1 MQKKPYDPNEERTPL
16 FPVEEMNT
24 MTEMTGLIPSGM
36 ESQEEAENYEHMF
49 PFLPGKDGGEF
60 FSVKKKKFEKIP

>member
-1 MQKKPYDPNEERTPL
+1 MQKKPYDPKEERTPL
-16 FPVEEMNT
+16 FPVEGMNT

-60 FSVKKKKFEKIP
+60 FR

>member
-24 MTEMTGLIPSGM
+24 MTEMTGLIPAGL
-36 ESQEEAENYEHMF
+36 ESQEETENYEHMF
-49 PFLPGKDGGEF
+49 PFLPDAEGREF
-60 FSVKKKKFEKIP
+60 FR

>member
-1 MQKKPYDPNEERTPL
+1 MIAMQKKPYDPIEERTPL

-36 ESQEEAENYEHMF
+36 ESHEEAENYEHMF
-49 PFLPGKDGGEF
+49 PFLPGKEDGQIF
-60 FSVKKKKFEKIP
+60 R